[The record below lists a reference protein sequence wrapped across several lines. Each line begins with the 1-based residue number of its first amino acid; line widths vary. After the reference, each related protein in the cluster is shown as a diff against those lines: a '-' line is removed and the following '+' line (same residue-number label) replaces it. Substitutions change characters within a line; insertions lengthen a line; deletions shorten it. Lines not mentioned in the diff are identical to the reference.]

1 MVERGKQHVMLNG
14 LTQGAVRKKSAKI
27 VDYLGVM
34 GSNTKRSAAGCNRKA
49 NKENNRFANQL
60 RTKYGGLKNG
70 LTTDGLR
77 GSIPL
82 LVPKKIVVT

>member
-27 VDYLGVM
+27 VDYLGVT

-60 RTKYGGLKNG
+60 RTKY
-70 LTTDGLR
+70 R
-77 GSIPL
+77 GFEE
-82 LVPKKIVVT
+82 LVQPTG